1 MAISRRERGPKL
13 VACLVLV
20 LITSASYT
28 RPCHTMAIPHLH
40 APIVSADAAS
50 RAGGDSSPRVMEVG
64 VNRSSRLAERYAA
77 VRAQTE
83 ALCAPLEVEDFV
95 VSSMPDVSPTKW
107 HLAHT
112 SWFFETFVLAEHDPT
127 YRTPDPR
134 YAYLFNSYYVQAGER
149 HCRAKRGL
157 VTRPTVREVFAYRA
171 HVDEA
176 MRRLIERIAGDAQHP
191 AVGLIELGLH
201 HEQQHQELVLTD
213 IKHVL
218 WTNPLRPTYREA
230 TAGRAADSS
239 PPQWRDFSG
248 GVAWI
253 GDEGPGFAYDNEGP
267 RHRVFLE
274 PYRLASRPVMNGE
287 YLEFVRDAGYSRPE
301 LWLSAGLAAVQDR
314 RWEGPLY
321 WEKDADGR
329 WTEFT
334 LGGTR
339 ALEGAALEEPVTHVS
354 YYEADAY
361 TRWAG
366 RRLPTEF
373 EWEAAARSV
382 PVEGRFVDAE
392 RFHPGPA
399 EAGDGLA
406 QLYGDVWQWT
416 QSAYV
421 GYANY
426 RPSAGAIGEYNGKWM
441 ADQWVLRG
449 ASCATP
455 RSHVRVTY
463 RNFFPSDARWQFTG
477 IRLADGGREARP

>member
-1 MAISRRERGPKL
+1 MTL
-13 VACLVLV
+13 
-20 LITSASYT
+20 SYLPAPALAAANAAARTHPLGLAT
-28 RPCHTMAIPHLH
+28 RF
-40 APIVSADAAS
+40 
-50 RAGGDSSPRVMEVG
+50 
-64 VNRSSRLAERYAA
+64 AA

-83 ALCAPLEVEDFV
+83 RLCEPLEVEDFV

-112 SWFFETFVLAEHDPT
+112 SWFFETFVLAQHDHA
-127 YRTPDPR
+127 YRSPDPR
-134 YAYLFNSYYVQAGER
+134 YAYLFNSDYVQAGER
-149 HCRAKRGL
+149 HCRAMRGL
-157 VTRPTVREVFAYRA
+157 VTRPTVRDVFAYRA
-171 HVDEA
+171 HVDDA
-176 MRRLIERIAGDAQHP
+176 VRLLIDRIAGDVQMLD
-191 AVGLIELGLH
+191 VSLIELGLH
-201 HEQQHQELVLTD
+201 HEQQHQELLVTD

-218 WTNPLRPTYREA
+218 WTNPLRPTYRKA
-230 TAGRAADSS
+230 TTEHITRSS
-239 PPQWRDFSG
+239 PPQSLEWREFGG
-248 GVAWI
+248 GVEWI
-253 GDEGPGFAYDNEGP
+253 GHEGPGFAYDNEGP

-274 PYRLASRPVMNGE
+274 PYRLASRPVTNGE
-287 YLEFVRDAGYSRPE
+287 YLEFVRDAGYSRPD
-301 LWLSAGLAAVQDR
+301 LLLSAGLAAVQDR

-321 WEKDADGR
+321 WEKNADDR

-339 ALEGAALEEPVTHVS
+339 ALEGAALEEPVTHLS

-361 TRWAG
+361 ARWAG

-373 EWEAAARSV
+373 EWEAAARSA
-382 PVEGRFVDAE
+382 PVEGQFVDAE
-392 RFHPGPA
+392 RFHPAPA

-421 GYANY
+421 GYPNY
-426 RPSAGAIGEYNGKWM
+426 RPSTGAIGEYNGKWM

-455 RSHVRVTY
+455 RSHARLTY

-477 IRLADGGREARP
+477 IRLADGGRETRP